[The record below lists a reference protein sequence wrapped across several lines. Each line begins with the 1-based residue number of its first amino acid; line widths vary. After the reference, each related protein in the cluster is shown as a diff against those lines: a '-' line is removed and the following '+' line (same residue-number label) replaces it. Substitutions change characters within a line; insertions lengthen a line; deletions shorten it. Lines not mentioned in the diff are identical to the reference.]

1 MGLIHA
7 ASVLLALASTAASFP
22 AGGSHDARKDTVV
35 VESLSAPPRSWV
47 KNETQ
52 QVDKDASQ
60 IRLRM
65 HLVQQDMD
73 KFQELALNIATPGHH
88 LYGSHL
94 SQQAIDAIIAPK
106 DESGDLVMAWLESAG
121 LSDHATYSARGD
133 SIVVDA
139 SVAQVEKLLDAEYSS
154 FRNTETNEIVLRTL
168 EFSLPSALKSH
179 VDMVQPTT
187 FFGFRSY
194 KSGISGV
201 RPLNEATVN
210 TQIESVNA
218 VTGCSSN
225 INPTCLSNL
234 YSFSSAKNYNTGLF
248 GIAGFLEEYAIASD
262 LKTFLSKYAVEGN
275 TAQSFSCVGVN
286 GGSCPTSAS
295 QAGTEANLDVQ
306 YGRGIAESIP
316 INYYS
321 TAGRGQWVG
330 SGTNTNEPYVEFL
343 EYLLGLDASA
353 LPNTLSISYGDDEQ
367 TVPDSYATN
376 ACNLFSQLGAR
387 GVSVLVASGDSGV
400 GGSGECTR
408 NGVKQFATSFP
419 ASCPWVTTVGGTSG
433 TGPESAWTSSG
444 GGFSYLFP
452 QPSYQAAAVSSWVA
466 SGTASSVSQYFNA
479 SGRAYPDVAA
489 QSTNFVI
496 VVDGTSELVDGT
508 SCATPTFAGV
518 IQLVNSDRV
527 ANGKAGLGFL
537 NPWLYA
543 NATSAL
549 TDIKSGSISGCSSQI
564 SGAGFKAVSGWDP
577 TTGLGT
583 PIFTSLLALSNK
595 T

>member
-1 MGLIHA
+1 MGLFHA
-7 ASVLLALASTAASFP
+7 ASVLLALASTVTSVP
-22 AGGSHDARKDTVV
+22 AWSSQNKDSVV
-35 VESLSAPPRSWV
+35 VESLSAPPRGWV

-52 QVDKDASQ
+52 QVDKDADR

-65 HLVQQDMD
+65 HLVNQDMD
-73 KFQELALNIATPGHH
+73 KFEELALNIATPGHH

-106 DESGDLVMAWLESAG
+106 DESGELVMAWLESAG
-121 LSDHATYSARGD
+121 LGDHATYSARGD
-133 SIVVDA
+133 SIMVDA
-139 SVAQVEKLLDAEYSS
+139 SVSQIEKLLDTEYNAY
-154 FRNTETNEIVLRTL
+154 RNTETKEVVLRTL
-168 EFSLPSALKSH
+168 EFSLPGALKSH
-179 VDMVQPTT
+179 VDTVQPTT

-194 KSGISGV
+194 KSGVSGF
-201 RPLNEATVN
+201 RPLDDEATVN
-210 TQIESVNA
+210 AQIEAVGA

-225 INPTCLSNL
+225 INPTCLANL
-234 YSFSSAKNYNTGLF
+234 YSFASAKNYNTGLL

-262 LKTFLSKYAVEGN
+262 LKTFLSKYAAEGN
-275 TAQSFSCVGVN
+275 TGQSFSCVSVN
-286 GGSCPTSAS
+286 SGSCPTAAS

-306 YGRGIAESIP
+306 YGRGISESIP

-321 TAGRGQWVG
+321 TAGRGEWVG

-343 EYLLGLDASA
+343 EYLLGLSSAA
-353 LPNTLSISYGDDEQ
+353 LPNTLSISYGDTET
-367 TVPDSYATN
+367 TVPDSYATQ
-376 ACNLFSQLGAR
+376 ACSLFQQLGAR

-400 GGSGECTR
+400 GGSGECSV
-408 NGVKQFATSFP
+408 NGSKQFATSFP
-419 ASCPWVTTVGGTSG
+419 ASCPWVTTVGGTTG
-433 TGPESAWTSSG
+433 TGPEAAWSSSG

-452 QPSYQAAAVSSWVA
+452 QPSYQAAAVKSWVA
-466 SGTASSVSQYFNA
+466 SGTASSVSAYFNA

-489 QSTNFVI
+489 QSTDFVI
-496 VVDGTSELVDGT
+496 VVDGSSGLVDGT
-508 SCATPTFAGV
+508 SCATPTFASV

-549 TDIKSGSISGCSSQI
+549 TDIKTGSISGCSGQI

-583 PIFTSLLALSNK
+583 PVFTSLLALSSS

>member
-1 MGLIHA
+1 M
-7 ASVLLALASTAASFP
+7 
-22 AGGSHDARKDTVV
+22 
-35 VESLSAPPRSWV
+35 
-47 KNETQ
+47 
-52 QVDKDASQ
+52 SQ
-60 IRLRM
+60 
-65 HLVQQDMD
+65 
-73 KFQELALNIATPGHH
+73 K
-88 LYGSHL
+88 
-94 SQQAIDAIIAPK
+94 AIDAMIAPK
-106 DESGDLVMAWLESAG
+106 DESGTMVMAWLESAG
-121 LSDHATYSARGD
+121 LGGNATYSARGD
-133 SIVVDA
+133 SIIVDA
-139 SVAQVEKLLDAEYSS
+139 SIAQVEKLLDAEYSAYRS
-154 FRNTETNEIVLRTL
+154 TENGDVVLRTL

-194 KSGISGV
+194 KSNISGV

-210 TQIESVNA
+210 THVDAVNA

-234 YSFSSAKNYNTGLF
+234 YSFKSAKNYSTGLL

-275 TAQSFSCVGVN
+275 SAQSFSCVGVN

-295 QAGTEANLDVQ
+295 QAGTEANLDIQ
-306 YGRGIAESIP
+306 YARGIAESIP

-321 TAGRGQWVG
+321 TAGRGEWVG
-330 SGTNTNEPYVEFL
+330 SGTNTNEPYLEFL
-343 EYLLGLDASA
+343 DYMLGLSDSA
-353 LPNTLSISYGDDEQ
+353 LPNTISISYGDDEQ
-367 TVPDSYATN
+367 TVPDAYATN

-387 GVSVLVASGDSGV
+387 GVSILVASGDSGV
-400 GGSGECTR
+400 GGSGECT
-408 NGVKQFATSFP
+408 NDGVKQFATSFP
-419 ASCPWVTTVGGTSG
+419 ASCPWVTTVGGTTG
-433 TGPESAWTSSG
+433 TGPEAAWSSSG

-452 QPSYQAAAVSSWVA
+452 QPSYQAAAVKSWVA

-489 QSTNFVI
+489 QATDFVI
-496 VVDGTSELVDGT
+496 VVGGSSSLVDGT
-508 SCATPTFAGV
+508 SCASPTFASV

-527 ANGKAGLGFL
+527 ASGKKGLGFL

-543 NATSAL
+543 NASSAL
-549 TDIKSGSISGCSSQI
+549 TDIKTGSISGCSGQI

-583 PIFTSLLALSNK
+583 PVFTSLLALSSS

>member
-1 MGLIHA
+1 MCSFLCVLIRRCTWLTITH
-7 ASVLLALASTAASFP
+7 
-22 AGGSHDARKDTVV
+22 
-35 VESLSAPPRSWV
+35 
-47 KNETQ
+47 Q
-52 QVDKDASQ
+52 
-60 IRLRM
+60 
-65 HLVQQDMD
+65 
-73 KFQELALNIATPGHH
+73 IATPGHH
-88 LYGSHL
+88 QYGSHM
-94 SQQAIDAIIAPK
+94 SQKAIDAIIAPK
-106 DESGDLVMAWLESAG
+106 DESGELVMAWLQSAG
-121 LSDHATYSARGD
+121 LSDHATYSVRGD

-139 SVAQVEKLLDAEYSS
+139 SVSQIEKLLDTEYTAY
-154 FRNTETNEIVLRTL
+154 RNTETKEVVLRTL
-168 EFSLPSALKSH
+168 EFSLPSALKNH
-179 VDMVQPTT
+179 VDTVQPTT

-201 RPLNEATVN
+201 RPFDDAAVN
-210 TQIESVNA
+210 TQIESVDA

-225 INPTCLSNL
+225 INPTCLANL
-234 YSFSSAKNYNTGLF
+234 YSFTSAKNYNTGLF

-275 TAQSFSCVGVN
+275 AAQSFTCVAVN
-286 GGSCPTSAS
+286 GGSCPTAAS

-343 EYLLGLDASA
+343 EYLLALPDAS

-367 TVPDSYATN
+367 TVPDSYATQ
-376 ACNLFSQLGAR
+376 ACTLFSQLGAR

-400 GGSGECTR
+400 GGSGECT
-408 NGVKQFATSFP
+408 NDGVKQFATAFP

-433 TGPESAWTSSG
+433 TAPEAAWTSSG

-452 QPSYQAAAVSSWVA
+452 QPSYQAAAVKSWVA

-496 VVDGTSELVDGT
+496 VVDGSSLLVDGT

-518 IQLVNSDRV
+518 IQLVNSDRI

-549 TDIKSGSISGCSSQI
+549 TDITTGSISGCSGQI